1 MAIVSRCRTKSQEI
15 CWLLSMFEQ
24 STTTSPIFIF
34 MKSKHRKSQDKPAW
48 QISWEL
54 AKYPAKIPLSKKMN
68 RADVVFCLMIWM
80 GMSKVD
86 AFLTAYPQT
95 KASRNSVAAMATRRS
110 QEEWVGE
117 YLQALYDLRLEE
129 KLKFNTIP

>member
-1 MAIVSRCRTKSQEI
+1 MKRNTSQKTVWQLAWEAKT
-15 CWLLSMFEQ
+15 F
-24 STTTSPIFIF
+24 
-34 MKSKHRKSQDKPAW
+34 PARLP
-48 QISWEL
+48 Q
-54 AKYPAKIPLSKKMN
+54 AKKMS

-117 YLQALYDLRLEE
+117 YLQALYDLRLED

>member
-1 MAIVSRCRTKSQEI
+1 MAIISRCRTKSQEI
-15 CWLLSMFEQ
+15 CRLLSMFEQ
-24 STTTSPIFIF
+24 STTTSQVFYF
-34 MKSKHRKSQDKPAW
+34 MKHRRKNDQDKPAW
-48 QISWEL
+48 QIAWEL
-54 AKYPAKIPLSKKMN
+54 AKFPAKIHLSKKMS
-68 RADVVFCLMIWM
+68 REDVVFCLIIWM

-117 YLQALYDLRLEE
+117 YLQVLYDLRLED
-129 KLKFNTIP
+129 KLKFNSIP

>member
-1 MAIVSRCRTKSQEI
+1 MAGCVGIGEI
-15 CWLLSMFEQ
+15 PCED
-24 STTTSPIFIF
+24 SPV
-34 MKSKHRKSQDKPAW
+34 
-48 QISWEL
+48 
-54 AKYPAKIPLSKKMN
+54 KKMS

-110 QEEWVGE
+110 QEEWVSE
-117 YLQALYDLRLEE
+117 YFQALYDLRLED
-129 KLKFNTIP
+129 KLKFNPIP

>member
-1 MAIVSRCRTKSQEI
+1 MSRE
-15 CWLLSMFEQ
+15 
-24 STTTSPIFIF
+24 
-34 MKSKHRKSQDKPAW
+34 
-48 QISWEL
+48 
-54 AKYPAKIPLSKKMN
+54 
-68 RADVVFCLMIWM
+68 DVVFCLMIWM

-117 YLQALYDLRLEE
+117 YLQVLYDLRLGDR
-129 KLKFNTIP
+129 LKFNTIP

>member
-1 MAIVSRCRTKSQEI
+1 M
-15 CWLLSMFEQ
+15 
-24 STTTSPIFIF
+24 
-34 MKSKHRKSQDKPAW
+34 KHRRKNDQDKPAW
-48 QISWEL
+48 QIAWEL
-54 AKYPAKIPLSKKMN
+54 AKFPEKIHISKKMS
-68 RADVVFCLMIWM
+68 REVVVFCLMIWM